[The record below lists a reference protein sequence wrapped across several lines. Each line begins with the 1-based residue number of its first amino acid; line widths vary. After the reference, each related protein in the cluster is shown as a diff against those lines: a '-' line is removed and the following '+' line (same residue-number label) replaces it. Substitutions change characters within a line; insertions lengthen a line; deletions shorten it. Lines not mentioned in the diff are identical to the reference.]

1 MLPRL
6 EQALQLLGGPAF
18 ERGHQGAVQRASDV
32 HDRLEVVGGV
42 GLDLELAALRSR
54 RGGLGGGGAVVLERE
69 LAALRSRT
77 GRSEADQDRQA
88 RTGSHGR
95 RERVADDLE
104 GRAALIAVVL
114 VVVAMP
120 VLPVIALVV
129 VRRLVAVVV
138 ITTASTYTLAAAS
151 AAGAVVAGRAPPT
164 RRVVA
169 VVVTTT
175 ASPSTPAAASAAV
188 AVVAAGLP
196 RIRQECD
203 LQHVQ
208 VALAD

>member
-1 MLPRL
+1 MRLAGKVFEIPPRSGMLPRL

-32 HDRLEVVGGV
+32 HDRLEVVGVV
-42 GLDLELAALRSR
+42 GLDL
-54 RGGLGGGGAVVLERE
+54 E

-151 AAGAVVAGRAPPT
+151 AA
-164 RRVVA
+164 
-169 VVVTTT
+169 
-175 ASPSTPAAASAAV
+175 V

-208 VALAD
+208 VALADVAN